1 MSTKT
6 EGSGQEKKTSLVG
19 DFQDYFDLKL
29 ARSGKDLESV
39 YRMRYR
45 VYCEEF
51 EYEPAS
57 AFPDQLET
65 DEFDAHASHCLVTH
79 KSTGMAAGCARLVH
93 VDEDSLMPMEKFCAH
108 AMDES
113 IIRSFDGR
121 RDTICEFSRL
131 GVDGAFRRRAG
142 ERMSRFG
149 EISSL
154 DFSKRE
160 ERTFSVIAIST
171 ILAAFAMSDLIGK
184 PHCFAMMEPF
194 LPRLLLRSG
203 IVVHPAGEQ
212 IEYHGT
218 RTPYYFETHASVG
231 GMANE
236 MQDFYG
242 VIRANFE
249 RSGFRSQNG
258 PAERSAASRSA
269 DSQPG
274 WAWPRLITPGFAV

>member
-93 VDEDSLMPMEKFCAH
+93 VDEDSLMPMEKFCSH

-113 IIRSFDGR
+113 IIRSFDGK

-131 GVDGAFRRRAG
+131 GVDGAFRRKIGRA
-142 ERMSRFG
+142 
-149 EISSL
+149 
-154 DFSKRE
+154 
-160 ERTFSVIAIST
+160 V
-171 ILAAFAMSDLIGK
+171 
-184 PHCFAMMEPF
+184 
-194 LPRLLLRSG
+194 
-203 IVVHPAGEQ
+203 
-212 IEYHGT
+212 
-218 RTPYYFETHASVG
+218 
-231 GMANE
+231 
-236 MQDFYG
+236 
-242 VIRANFE
+242 
-249 RSGFRSQNG
+249 
-258 PAERSAASRSA
+258 
-269 DSQPG
+269 
-274 WAWPRLITPGFAV
+274 